1 MIITPSKAL
10 DMIVEESKK
19 VVAEESI
26 GLKASLVIAAPVDT
40 GNFKAGWQI
49 KKIND
54 LHFQIYNP
62 VEYSSIL
69 WGGYRNVNGVNRGS
83 RQWMDGGDPLLAK
96 TDNNITRRLDKIK
109 H

>member
-1 MIITPSKAL
+1 MIISPSEAL
-10 DMIVEESKK
+10 DMIVADSKK
-19 VVAEESI
+19 VIAEEAI

-40 GNFKAGWQI
+40 GHFKAGWQI

-69 WGGYRNVNGVNRGS
+69 WAGVRFVNGKKYGS
-83 RQWMDGGDPLLAK
+83 EQWALGGSPMLEK
-96 TDNNITRRLDKIK
+96 TDLSITRRLNNIK